1 MSLSNQKQITL
12 EIPHEKDSPSMS
24 EDTATIA
31 VLATK
36 IDHITAAVEEIKTS
50 LATSATVHVTRSEWE
65 LRNQVVDERFVTTKA
80 DIVEHEARI
89 KALEDKR
96 LPWGIFIAV
105 GVGLVSLTA
114 FVFEWIPR
122 IIN

>member
-1 MSLSNQKQITL
+1 MN
-12 EIPHEKDSPSMS
+12 

-31 VLATK
+31 VLTTK

-65 LRNQVVDERFVTTKA
+65 LRNQVVDERFVTARA
-80 DIVEHEARI
+80 DLTEQDKRI
-89 KALEDKR
+89 KALEEKR
-96 LPWGIFIAV
+96 LPWGVIIAV
-105 GVGLVSLTA
+105 GVGLITLAA
-114 FVFEWIPR
+114 FGFEWIPK

>member
-1 MSLSNQKQITL
+1 
-12 EIPHEKDSPSMS
+12 MS

-36 IDHITAAVEEIKTS
+36 IDHITAAVEEIKSS

>member
-1 MSLSNQKQITL
+1 
-12 EIPHEKDSPSMS
+12 MS

-36 IDHITAAVEEIKTS
+36 IDHITMSVEEIKGS

-65 LRNQVVDERFVTTKA
+65 LHNQVIDERFVTA
-80 DIVEHEARI
+80 RSDIVGHEARI

-96 LPWGIFIAV
+96 LPWGTLIAV

>member
-1 MSLSNQKQITL
+1 
-12 EIPHEKDSPSMS
+12 MS

-36 IDHITAAVEEIKTS
+36 IDHITTSVEEIKSS
-50 LATSATVHVTRSEWE
+50 LATSATVHVMRSEWE
-65 LRNQVVDERFVTTKA
+65 LRNQVVDERFVITRA
-80 DIVEHEARI
+80 DSVEHEARI
-89 KALEDKR
+89 KTLEDKR
-96 LPWGIFIAV
+96 LPWGTLIAV
-105 GVGLVSLTA
+105 GVGLVSLAA

>member
-1 MSLSNQKQITL
+1 
-12 EIPHEKDSPSMS
+12 MS

-36 IDHITAAVEEIKTS
+36 IDHITTSVEEIKSS
-50 LATSATVHVTRSEWE
+50 LATSTTVHVTRSEWA
-65 LRNQVVDERFVTTKA
+65 LHNQVVDERFVTCRA
-80 DIVEHEARI
+80 DSAEHEARI
-89 KALEDKR
+89 KTLEDKR
-96 LPWGIFIAV
+96 LPWGTLIAV
-105 GVGLVSLTA
+105 SVGLISLTA

>member
-1 MSLSNQKQITL
+1 M
-12 EIPHEKDSPSMS
+12 P

-36 IDHITAAVEEIKTS
+36 IDNITAAVDEIKTS
-50 LATSATVHVTRSEWE
+50 LATSATVHGTRNEWE
-65 LRNQVVDERFVTTKA
+65 LRNQVVDERVVTSKS
-80 DIVEHEARI
+80 DIAEHEARI
-89 KALEDKR
+89 KALDDKR
-96 LPWGIFIAV
+96 FPWGILIAV

>member
-1 MSLSNQKQITL
+1 
-12 EIPHEKDSPSMS
+12 MS

-36 IDHITAAVEEIKTS
+36 IDHITTSVEEIKS
-50 LATSATVHVTRSEWE
+50 ALATSATVHVTRSEWE
-65 LRNQVVDERFVTTKA
+65 LRNQVVDERFVIAKA
-80 DIVEHEARI
+80 DSVEHETRI

-96 LPWGIFIAV
+96 LPWSILVAV
-105 GVGLVSLTA
+105 GVGLVSLSA

>member
-1 MSLSNQKQITL
+1 
-12 EIPHEKDSPSMS
+12 MS

-36 IDHITAAVEEIKTS
+36 IDHITTSVEEIKSS
-50 LATSATVHVTRSEWE
+50 LATSTTVHVTRSEWE
-65 LRNQVVDERFVTTKA
+65 LRNQVVDERFITARA
-80 DIVEHEARI
+80 DSAEHEARI
-89 KALEDKR
+89 KTLEDKR
-96 LPWGIFIAV
+96 LPWGTLVAV
-105 GVGLVSLTA
+105 GVGLVSFTA